1 MAGFTGRTL
10 LILLAGAAILL
21 LGLAALAFPVIA
33 RLPAGAFVG
42 WLLLA
47 AGLLELAAAFAF
59 GGTGRLGARAAAATT
74 TIAGA
79 LFLANPSI
87 KLVPG
92 VWIVT
97 AWLAVRGTILLVIGF
112 RTRDEVRSLGFYAG
126 ACDVLL
132 ALALLLGM
140 PVSAIVLLLFGPS
153 PEMRAGFA
161 VVLTASFFVTGL
173 SLIAI
178 ARSRPR

>member
-1 MAGFTGRTL
+1 M
-10 LILLAGAAILL
+10 L
-21 LGLAALAFPVIA
+21 LGLAALAFPVVA

-47 AGLLELAAAFAF
+47 AGLLELAAAFVFA
-59 GGTGRLGARAAAATT
+59 GTGRTGAGAAAAAT

-97 AWLAVRGTILLVIGF
+97 IWLALRGAILLVTGF
-112 RTRDEVRSLGFYAG
+112 RTRGEVRPLGLYAG
-126 ACDVLL
+126 ACDLLL

-161 VVLTASFFVTGL
+161 VVLTASFFVTGA

-178 ARSRPR
+178 ARSRLR